1 MTDLVLDPA
10 QTPTELSPYTPLP
23 FRFTLAEYHRL
34 HQQGFIPTES
44 RVELIEGV
52 IIQMAAVGEFHAGVV
67 DYTSSTFN
75 RLFFRENQIWIVRT
89 QGPIVIGSS
98 EPIPDVAILKPDPDF
113 YRQKRVTAADTLL
126 VVEVSESTLRY
137 DQTTKHKLYA
147 TAEIPEYW
155 VINLEHGCVIQS
167 WNPTGGVYTQTQTLK
182 RGETVT
188 STQLPILSLTVGSIL
203 GSKA

>member
-52 IIQMAAVGEFHAGVV
+52 IIQMAPVGEFHAGVV
-67 DYTSSTFN
+67 SDTSRRMD
-75 RLFFRENQIWIVRT
+75 RLFVRENQEWIVWV
-89 QGPIVIGSS
+89 QNPVMVGGS
-98 EPIPDVAILKPDPDF
+98 EPNPDIAILKPDPNS

-155 VINLEHGCVIQS
+155 VIDLEHGCVIQS

-188 STQLPILSLTVGSIL
+188 STQLPILSLTVDSIL
-203 GSKA
+203 GSKS